1 MSSLYIPPGLKKILI
16 TYRLP
21 GANMT
26 VRNLVMKRK
35 SVHSCNLRGKSDFQL
50 EITEVQTLYH
60 QFHKDDKK
68 LAQGFVKDY
77 SQMINDGRLHY
88 EVSLVHKGINE
99 LLEQNADIELGELTR
114 TWTEATILSDEDM
127 RSIVDLTTLVVS
139 KIDGIGSKNIGT
151 LFRRDVERMEGERQ
165 LTLDPGPISVAAMS
179 RLNPG
184 ATSHIPGV
192 RGGRADIVWEDGRLY
207 AYGYGGAFVP
217 IPDQRGSGSDDVVPD
232 DSASQVGPTGAQMP
246 IRNVHLAQAANIS
259 TSVQPRAGHGF
270 W

>member
-1 MSSLYIPPGLKKILI
+1 
-16 TYRLP
+16 
-21 GANMT
+21 
-26 VRNLVMKRK
+26 MKRK
-35 SVHSCNLRGKSDFQL
+35 SAHSCNLPGKHDFQL

-77 SQMINDGRLHY
+77 PRMINDGQLHY

-99 LLEQNADIELGELTR
+99 LLEPNADLELGELTHV
-114 TWTEATILSDEDM
+114 WTEPNILSKEDM
-127 RSIVDLTTLVVS
+127 RGIVDLTTLVVS

-151 LFRRDVERMEGERQ
+151 LFRRDVERMVEERS
-165 LTLDPGPISVAAMS
+165 LRLDPLLASVAAVP
-179 RLNPG
+179 RLNAG

-192 RGGRADIVWEDGRLY
+192 RGGRADIVWKDGQPY
-207 AYGYGGAFVP
+207 AYGYGGALVP

-232 DSASQVGPTGAQMP
+232 DSASQAGPTGAPMP
-246 IRNVHLAQAANIS
+246 IRSVHPAQAANIS
-259 TSVQPRAGHGF
+259 TTVQPRAGHGF